1 MIRSEKIEAVAA
13 ALLKVQGQ
21 LSPIRKDGKNP
32 FTDSTYIKLETIWGI
47 VLPLFQDA
55 GIYLAAFPD
64 TATENAISVTTIAFH
79 AATEQYIGSTMTVP
93 FKDEAKKSSA
103 QVVGSVIS
111 YARRYALLA
120 LLGIVHDDD
129 DGNMCREATS
139 QSQRQPAQRP
149 QAARPAAQ
157 PARNPIDAAFDTM
170 AVPDPARATLYD
182 GALEQ
187 AHGDKALAAA
197 SIQGWARDGYTW
209 NEQSGT
215 IVPKK

>member
-1 MIRSEKIEAVAA
+1 MIRSEKIESIAA
-13 ALLKVQGQ
+13 ALFKVQGQ
-21 LSPIRKDGKNP
+21 LSPMRKDGENP
-32 FTDSTYIKLETIWGI
+32 FTNSKFIKLETIWGT

-64 TATENAISVTTIAFH
+64 TATEDAISVTTIAFH
-79 AATEQYIGSTMTVP
+79 VATEQYIGSTMTVP

-129 DGNMCREATS
+129 DGNMGRTTAT
-139 QSQRQPAQRP
+139 QPQRQQAQRP
-149 QAARPAAQ
+149 QARPAAQ
-157 PARNPIDAAFDTM
+157 PERNPIDVAFDTM
-170 AVPDPARATLYD
+170 SVPDQARATLYD

-197 SIQGWARDGYTW
+197 AIAGWARDGYKW